1 MLPQRPFRICEIFS
15 QVFCERNERFQSIHP
30 LPNPPPFRGRGQY
43 TIGTDSLLIIRYK
56 IYTIL
61 WNRKG
66 SFMSTQK
73 KKKLKISGQ
82 EFDKKFEAGGAIEE
96 FLDFDKAVV
105 VRRVNVDFPSWMIQM
120 LDHEAIKLN
129 VSRQA
134 IIKLWINER
143 LKEIKK
149 VA

>member
-1 MLPQRPFRICEIFS
+1 
-15 QVFCERNERFQSIHP
+15 
-30 LPNPPPFRGRGQY
+30 
-43 TIGTDSLLIIRYK
+43 
-56 IYTIL
+56 
-61 WNRKG
+61 
-66 SFMSTQK
+66 MSTQK